1 MRKFANIAKK
11 SASVRQYHI
20 KMTGK
25 LCKLANIAKMG
36 PSATQ
41 GEHLIKILGQMW
53 KLANITKMG
62 LSEDQ
67 QQ

>member
-1 MRKFANIAKK
+1 
-11 SASVRQYHI
+11 
-20 KMTGK
+20 MTRK
-25 LCKLANIAKMG
+25 LCKVANIAKMG

-53 KLANITKMG
+53 KLANITKMD

>member
-1 MRKFANIAKK
+1 M
-11 SASVRQYHI
+11 
-20 KMTGK
+20 
-25 LCKLANIAKMG
+25 ANIAKMG

-53 KLANITKMG
+53 KLANITKMS

-67 QQ
+67 QQYLLKIMGQFWKLGKSPK

>member
-1 MRKFANIAKK
+1 
-11 SASVRQYHI
+11 
-20 KMTGK
+20 MTGK

>member
-1 MRKFANIAKK
+1 
-11 SASVRQYHI
+11 
-20 KMTGK
+20 MTKK

-36 PSATQ
+36 QSATE
-41 GEHLIKILGQMW
+41 GDHVIKLLGQMW